1 MRKILLLFAICLL
14 SCQLASA
21 RTVSRSRSL
30 RQVPQKTRR
39 LTGTYRNRWS
49 EFKIQALGVNRLH
62 VQFNG
67 TYPYKVNGQMT
78 ANTGTADGV
87 ATLKYNVA
95 TFAPADTQGCT
106 ITLTFTGQK
115 LIVTQAGSDADCGF
129 GHNVTAD
136 GTYTKRSSR
145 PPKFETQ

>member
-1 MRKILLLFAICLL
+1 MKRFLLLSLICLV
-14 SCQLASA
+14 SYQFAEAKTKPPRAAS
-21 RTVSRSRSL
+21 VK
-30 RQVPQKTRR
+30 VPQRAKN

-67 TYPYKVNGQMT
+67 SYQYKVRGELM
-78 ANTGTADGV
+78 ANTGTADGMV
-87 ATLKYNVA
+87 KLDGNTA
-95 TFAPADTQGCT
+95 TFVPPETQGCS
-106 ITLTFTGQK
+106 ISLQFTGQK
-115 LIVTQAGSDADCGF
+115 LIVKQTGSDADCGF

-136 GTYTKRSSR
+136 GTYIKRSSR